1 MTRQRASGFQRFL
14 RLLGTIG
21 MALMLVAS
29 AGGAYLW
36 VMHGQ
41 ASIESYQS
49 PMRLQ
54 PRSPGQPSAPLVPE
68 VVLVI
73 IDGLRCDAV
82 ANMPTLSLLQKQGA
96 TARAFVHTPSYSQ
109 PTWTTLVTGA
119 WPELNGAALLNAP
132 DDAIRPIAPDHIFA
146 AAKRAGLTTALAG
159 ASWWEK
165 MIPQELLDAHFFTGS
180 FKADGDQQSADAGL
194 RFITNFHPNLTLI
207 YFGNVD
213 ETAHEAGATS
223 AAYREAALGVDNHL
237 HDIVQSLDLRRS
249 VLIVTADHGHIDRG
263 GHGGGDASVVY
274 TPFVAVG
281 APVLAGNYGTIDQA
295 DIAPTIAAILGA
307 PVPRLSQGV
316 VRFEMLRTDEAKRAQ
331 VELDVAQQRREFAA
345 LYLASIGRGS
355 LSETAQGDV
364 QVAQSSMEVGNL
376 ESAFGLASIAA
387 DRIDQEVAQA
397 REQRIQAERRLRL
410 PVAAA
415 AVAVPL
421 LLLLARG
428 GRRGLWLFVAALL
441 TQAAYHL
448 LFLRQGGLYSFSV
461 LSGLNDFIIQT
472 AQRVALASVVG
483 AIIVVWRLI
492 REHEGSVLGV
502 IRASLGYS
510 LLVIYLLGCQAAVAY
525 WLNGF
530 RWTWYVPNMT
540 VAFVQLSA
548 LAQVI
553 LTAAVGAILP
563 IVLLLAG
570 VVYQAARS
578 ARRRLRFGAG
588 S

>member
-1 MTRQRASGFQRFL
+1 MTTQRASGFRRFL
-14 RLLGTIG
+14 RLLSTFG
-21 MALMLVAS
+21 MAFLLLAL

-41 ASIESYQS
+41 ASMESYQS

-54 PRSPGQPSAPLVPE
+54 PKPTGQASAPLATQ

-82 ANMPTLSLLQKQGA
+82 ASMATLSSLQRQGA
-96 TARAFVHTPSYSQ
+96 AARAFVHTPSYSQ

-159 ASWWEK
+159 ASWWAK
-165 MIPQELLDAHFFTGS
+165 MVPQDMLDARFFTDS
-180 FKADGDQQSADAGL
+180 FRADGDQQSADAAL
-194 RFITNFHPNLTLI
+194 RFITNFHPNLSLI

-213 ETAHEAGATS
+213 ETAHEVGGNS
-223 AAYREAALGVDNHL
+223 PAYREAAARVDNHL
-237 HDIVQSLDLRRS
+237 RDIVQSLDLHHS

-263 GHGGGDASVVY
+263 GHGGADASVVY

-281 APVLAGNYGTIDQA
+281 DPVLPGDYGTINQA

-316 VRFEMLRTDEAKRAQ
+316 VRFEMLRADAAKRAQ
-331 VELDVAQQRREFAA
+331 VELDAAQARREFAA
-345 LYLASIGRGS
+345 LYLASIGRGP
-355 LSETAQGDV
+355 LSETALGDV
-364 QVAQSSMEVGNL
+364 DVAQSSMEVGNL
-376 ESAFGLASIAA
+376 ESAYGLARIAI

-397 REQRIQAERRLRL
+397 RQQRIQAERRLRL

-415 AVAVPL
+415 AVAVPIL
-421 LLLLARG
+421 LVLVRG
-428 GRRGLWLFVAALL
+428 SRRTLWLFLAAIL
-441 TQAAYHL
+441 TQVAYHL
-448 LFLRQGGLYSFSV
+448 LFLHQGGLYSFST
-461 LSGLNDFIIQT
+461 LSSIDSFLLQT
-472 AQRVALASVVG
+472 ARRVALASAVG
-483 AIIVVWRLI
+483 AVIVLWRLI
-492 REHEGSVLGV
+492 REHEGSALGV

-510 LLVIYLLGCQAAVAY
+510 LLVIYLLGCQAAVTY

-530 RWTWYVPNMT
+530 RWTWYVPDMT
-540 VAFVQLSA
+540 IAFVQISA
-548 LAQVI
+548 LAQAI
-553 LTAAVGAILP
+553 LSAAVGAILP

-570 VVYQAARS
+570 IAYQATRS
-578 ARRRLRFGAG
+578 LRRRLRPT
-588 S
+588 